1 MRLIEEDFGDGGV
14 IGYKK
19 QSRQNVSLNNMLMDL
34 LCSISLRR
42 IPCGPPAYSWIV
54 RIIKFNQLGYT
65 WPFSTRRACGWL
77 GAFGHNTCGFDSK
90 EVINR
95 RRYKDT
101 YKD

>member
-19 QSRQNVSLNNMLMDL
+19 QSRPNVSLNNMLMDL

-54 RIIKFNQLGYT
+54 RIIKFNQLGYM
-65 WPFSTRRACGWL
+65 WPFRPLYPSTRMVGGIWPQYMW
-77 GAFGHNTCGFDSK
+77 
-90 EVINR
+90 V
-95 RRYKDT
+95 
-101 YKD
+101 

>member
-42 IPCGPPAYSWIV
+42 IPCGQPVYS
-54 RIIKFNQLGYT
+54 
-65 WPFSTRRACGWL
+65 
-77 GAFGHNTCGFDSK
+77 
-90 EVINR
+90 
-95 RRYKDT
+95 
-101 YKD
+101 